1 MMSSEE
7 ESDGFGLY
15 NDKLLKKAKRSRQR
29 VDAGEPRNS
38 YSSIPNFSSRPNFI
52 NSGIYGAFFSQ
63 NQQHFGFF
71 GQGFGPNKMLNELL
85 GRQVKTGSEANI
97 PADNMMTIDPNSAEA
112 NNYEAQVLRRSLDED
127 VSPPPGDI
135 AAHHMLRDILQGRKK
150 ELLALEHEFRGVNTN
165 GTEPNSPDNNNC
177 INNNNN
183 NELKNTNINLTN
195 GLDNSE
201 SEKHNMMNGDSEMND
216 LQDDGDNASNP
227 EENQNEVSDKINSL
241 DEENLNDGEVSDS
254 EHSVHSSSSDIK
266 KELDDPDLKDLNSN
280 DKSDQVELKRA
291 RVENIV
297 STMRSSPSL
306 PTQVNGCKKRKL
318 YHPQQHDNSLT
329 ERYANLNNNNISPN
343 LNMLLEEDEDEDL
356 GPEEIR
362 QKVVEKNALKN
373 QLRSMQEQ
381 LAAMQ
386 QKYVRLCT
394 KMETEPNEPQEIED
408 VTSDVE
414 QDNNNTPVKPEVST
428 PATTPV
434 KETPSTPNS
443 TPVSQ
448 PVMSPAISK
457 MISAKLHH
465 QQQNGPHMNPH
476 GLPLPPNFNGAL
488 SLLQQQV
495 LQEQHP
501 QGIPMPPHHHPHHHP
516 HPAMGPHA
524 LSNAAA
530 MYLGVRFMEQE
541 ARMAKEA
548 AMAAEHHQQQQ
559 QRNSGEHHGGPP
571 PQNHPQRNQNEPM
584 NPSQPRQSPHPNMNH
599 KNEFNERLSMLRNS
613 ALHPIAGP
621 VELENLADVL
631 KSEITSSLSNLID
644 SIIARFIQQ
653 RRMMGKQSEASAAA
667 EQLNK
672 DLLLAS
678 QLLDRKSQR
687 TKVIDRGNSGA
698 ASERERSSSNGSN
711 QREPPRMNT
720 AAFPTLPLP
729 PHHPNNNNPEN
740 NINTMNLPQI
750 RPSPMF
756 QAPKT
761 PTSSMSSA
769 AAAAAAAIYSMGGLH
784 HPNPFSE
791 RDVREE
797 RERERNAPEQNE
809 ALSLVVQ
816 PKKKRHKVTDT
827 RITPRTVSRI
837 LAQDNMRGPT
847 PPSAMD
853 LNKFNLS
860 NLMNQHSNSNNNLN
874 GNNSSQMNSNPMNSN
889 QNSNT
894 GSESPQRVAYHP
906 PPPPP
911 PMLPVSL
918 PTSVAIPNPSLHES
932 QVFSPYSPF
941 YNAHVGQNPHLGA
954 SSPPNVTDL
963 RDSPP
968 LPPHPTMLHPALLAA
983 AHGGSPD
990 FSNMRGGGDSMD
1002 MVSDEFGNE
1011 AYDDASLTLPHS
1023 STLTP
1028 MHLRKAKLMFFWVR
1042 YPSSAV
1048 LKMYFPD
1055 IKFNKNN
1062 TAQLVKWFSNFR
1074 EFYYIQ
1080 MEKYARQAVSEGVL
1094 HAEDLHVSGECEIY
1108 RVLNLHYNRNNH
1120 IEVCGPQV
1128 PTNFRF
1134 VIEQTLREFFK
1145 AIQDGKDQEP
1155 SWKKSIYKII
1165 SRMDDPVPEYFK
1177 SPNFLEQLE

>member
-15 NDKLLKKAKRSRQR
+15 NDKLSKKAKRSRQR

-97 PADNMMTIDPNSAEA
+97 PADNMMTMDPNSVDP
-112 NNYEAQVLRRSLDED
+112 NNYEAQVLRRGLDED

-135 AAHHMLRDILQGRKK
+135 AAHHNMLRDILQGRKK
-150 ELLALEHEFRGVNTN
+150 ELLALEQEFRGVNTN

-183 NELKNTNINLTN
+183 NELKNTNISN
-195 GLDNSE
+195 GVDNSD
-201 SEKHNMMNGDSEMND
+201 SDKHNMMNGDSGMND
-216 LQDDGDNASNP
+216 LQDDADNVSNP
-227 EENQNEVSDKINSL
+227 EENQNDVSDKVNSL
-241 DEENLNDGEVSDS
+241 DEEILNDGEGSDS

-266 KELDDPDLKDLNSN
+266 KELDDPDNKDSNSN

-318 YHPQQHDNSLT
+318 YHPQQHDNSLS
-329 ERYANLNNNNISPN
+329 ERYASLNNNNISPN

-356 GPEEIR
+356 GPEDIR

-394 KMETEPNEPQEIED
+394 KMETETVEPQEVEE

-414 QDNNNTPVKPEVST
+414 QDNNNVPVKPEVST

-443 TPVSQ
+443 TPMSQ
-448 PVMSPAISK
+448 PMMSPAISK
-457 MISAKLHH
+457 MISAKLHQ

-516 HPAMGPHA
+516 HPAMAPHA

-548 AMAAEHHQQQQ
+548 AMAAEHHHQQ
-559 QRNSGEHHGGPP
+559 QRNSVEHHPGPP
-571 PQNHPQRNQNEPM
+571 PPNHPQRNQNEPN

-698 ASERERSSSNGSN
+698 TSERERSSSNSSN
-711 QREPPRMNT
+711 HREPPRMNT
-720 AAFPTLPLP
+720 AAFPSLPLP
-729 PHHPNNNNPEN
+729 SHHPNNNNNPEN

-761 PTSSMSSA
+761 PTSSMNSA

-791 RDVREE
+791 RDVRE
-797 RERERNAPEQNE
+797 ERERNAPEQNE

-860 NLMNQHSNSNNNLN
+860 SLMSQHSNSSSNNPH
-874 GNNSSQMNSNPMNSN
+874 GGNSSQMNSNPMNSN

-894 GSESPQRVAYHP
+894 GSESPQRPTYHP
-906 PPPPP
+906 APPPP

-941 YNAHVGQNPHLGA
+941 YNAHPGQNPHHLGA
-954 SSPPNVTDL
+954 SSPPGFNDL

-1011 AYDDASLTLPHS
+1011 AYDGMSPTIS
-1023 STLTP
+1023 F
-1028 MHLRKAKLMFFWVR
+1028 M
-1042 YPSSAV
+1042 
-1048 LKMYFPD
+1048 
-1055 IKFNKNN
+1055 
-1062 TAQLVKWFSNFR
+1062 
-1074 EFYYIQ
+1074 
-1080 MEKYARQAVSEGVL
+1080 
-1094 HAEDLHVSGECEIY
+1094 
-1108 RVLNLHYNRNNH
+1108 NNH
-1120 IEVCGPQV
+1120 Q
-1128 PTNFRF
+1128 
-1134 VIEQTLREFFK
+1134 REL
-1145 AIQDGKDQEP
+1145 
-1155 SWKKSIYKII
+1155 KI
-1165 SRMDDPVPEYFK
+1165 R
-1177 SPNFLEQLE
+1177 